1 MVIHD
6 PAWESS
12 LKIDSQMTYTVSDW
26 CVCRSPL
33 TTHANRIRRY
43 HRQFSDIITD
53 YMSTENTLGN
63 FPSPDVVLFNDKK
76 QPTDIKIAPG
86 KRYLIR
92 IVNVGSV
99 ACNQFH
105 IEGYTL
111 NVVETDGVQVQS
123 TPADTILICAGQS
136 YGFVVQGK
144 SSLLGIGTNANYIV
158 KMQTDM
164 FTQGIPPASSI
175 TIIGNIVTSLVGGI
189 LNIVQNALDKGWT
202 AASVF
207 DDFNCKPLDGQR
219 LLSPVDNHI
228 DLTVNQTYINGVGSR
243 VGLGSQPWV
252 PAQVPSLLTALSTGK
267 AAMDP
272 ATYGPGTNPWVVK
285 SGQVVQIYLQNPQV
299 YPHPMHLHGHVFQI
313 VARGTGTWNGNEGS
327 LPSVP
332 EKRDGAV
339 VPANGYLVLRF
350 KADNPGVWFFHCH
363 IDLHLAGGMAATIVE
378 APDVLQGQQS
388 ISAAT
393 QNICKAGGTKS
404 SGNCAGMDGAISAS
418 AASSQCNNVLNYIG
432 PVNAVIS

>member
-1 MVIHD
+1 MWQKGSGQSDGPVALTQCSIEPGDSYTYTFIANPAGTHWYHSHDHGQYPDGLRGKMVIHD

-219 LLSPVDNHI
+219 LLSPV
-228 DLTVNQTYINGVGSR
+228 
-243 VGLGSQPWV
+243 QPHRF
-252 PAQVPSLLTALSTGK
+252 
-267 AAMDP
+267 
-272 ATYGPGTNPWVVK
+272 YGESN
-285 SGQVVQIYLQNPQV
+285 
-299 YPHPMHLHGHVFQI
+299 LHQW
-313 VARGTGTWNGNEGS
+313 R
-327 LPSVP
+327 
-332 EKRDGAV
+332 R
-339 VPANGYLVLRF
+339 
-350 KADNPGVWFFHCH
+350 
-363 IDLHLAGGMAATIVE
+363 
-378 APDVLQGQQS
+378 
-388 ISAAT
+388 
-393 QNICKAGGTKS
+393 
-404 SGNCAGMDGAISAS
+404 
-418 AASSQCNNVLNYIG
+418 
-432 PVNAVIS
+432 